1 MYVHRASSTL
11 FICTLSPNQSPTYV
25 TSPTLCLF
33 MCERDMLFYV
43 TSSQG
48 PKTMET
54 REVSTKVLLDQ
65 VPSIMRAIGFYPT
78 EQEVSI
84 VWLPCVL

>member
-1 MYVHRASSTL
+1 MLEISSKL
-11 FICTLSPNQSPTYV
+11 GGEGLLPFYAML
-25 TSPTLCLF
+25 
-33 MCERDMLFYV
+33 EGGRDGPFFAELEDYFYYAQIK
-43 TSSQG
+43 SQG